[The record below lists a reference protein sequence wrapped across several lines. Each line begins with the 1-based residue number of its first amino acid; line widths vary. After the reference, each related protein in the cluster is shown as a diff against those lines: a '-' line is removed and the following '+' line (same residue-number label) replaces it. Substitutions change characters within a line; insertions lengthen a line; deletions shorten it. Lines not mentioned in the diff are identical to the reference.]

1 MKTDH
6 AVDTLGLLC
15 PMPIVKTAEKMKE
28 IKPGEV
34 LKIVSDDPGVKEDM
48 PAWCKSTGN
57 EFVGIEESDGEFRV
71 YVRKTT

>member
-1 MKTDH
+1 
-6 AVDTLGLLC
+6 
-15 PMPIVKTAEKMKE
+15 MPIVKTAEKMKE
-28 IKPGEV
+28 MKPGEV

-71 YVRKTT
+71 YIKKTT